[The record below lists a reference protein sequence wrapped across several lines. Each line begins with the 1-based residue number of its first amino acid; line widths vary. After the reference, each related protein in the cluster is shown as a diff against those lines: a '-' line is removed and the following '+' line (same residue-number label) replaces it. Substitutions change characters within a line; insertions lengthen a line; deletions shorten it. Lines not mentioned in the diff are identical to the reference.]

1 MIMELEEL
9 KSLWSEYDKK
19 LDKNLQLNMQLL
31 RKINFDKVAGKATTL
46 FIYKLVEMVI
56 IMFML
61 VYLIS
66 FEIKNFTSPAL
77 SISGGITML
86 FIIAGFISDVRMMAI
101 IGNLRSDYGTPIA
114 AMQKQVEKLK
124 LIIVGYT
131 KWALLSIPFYPAFL
145 MVAGKIFL
153 HINFLETKHRDYIVV
168 NVIIGVLL
176 LPLFAWMYR
185 QLSKPEIKPVWI
197 KNFLTGSGWNQAQS
211 AKQFL
216 DEIEQFEKGE

>member
-61 VYLIS
+61 VYLLS
-66 FEIKNFTSPAL
+66 FEIKNFASPAL
-77 SISGGITML
+77 SISGAVTML
-86 FIIAGFISDVRMMAI
+86 FLLAGFISDVRMMAI
-101 IGNLRSDYGTPIA
+101 ISNLRSDYGTPIA
-114 AMQKQVEKLK
+114 VMQKQVEKLK
-124 LIIVGYT
+124 LIIIGYT

-145 MVAGKIFL
+145 LVAGKIFL
-153 HINFLETKHRDYIVV
+153 HINFWEPSHRNYIVS